1 MRYPGFLNKNG
12 TIGFVAPSFGCNIE
26 PYRSAFGNAQKK
38 LAELGHS
45 FDIGPNCYA
54 GEGIGIS
61 NTPQKCGSELTE
73 YYCSDKN
80 DVLISCGGGELMCE
94 TLDYVDFDRIK
105 AAKPKWYMGFSD
117 NTNFTFLLT
126 TICDVASIYAPCAAS
141 FGMEPWHQSIQDA
154 YDILTGSKDTVG
166 GYPLWEKEGI
176 RDEEHPYLPYNLT
189 EKRELHYYLPAG
201 QISKSTD
208 MGLKNES
215 VDNRLRNDKEIDDGS
230 VIKGIGVEFE
240 GRLVGGCMDCLINLA
255 GTNFDHVA
263 EFNERYA
270 DEGIIWFLEACDLNV
285 MSIRRALWNLEHAGW
300 FKNVKGFLIGRPLCF
315 GSEFMGM
322 NQYNAVT
329 GILAK
334 YNVPIIMD
342 LDIGHL
348 SPMMPLVCGSYAR
361 VKAKGNDISIK
372 MNEKA

>member
-1 MRYPGFLNKNG
+1 MRYPEFLNKNG

-240 GRLVGGCMDCLINLA
+240 GRLVGGCMDCLVNLA

-315 GSEFMGM
+315 GSELMGM

-334 YNVPIIMD
+334 YNAPIIMD